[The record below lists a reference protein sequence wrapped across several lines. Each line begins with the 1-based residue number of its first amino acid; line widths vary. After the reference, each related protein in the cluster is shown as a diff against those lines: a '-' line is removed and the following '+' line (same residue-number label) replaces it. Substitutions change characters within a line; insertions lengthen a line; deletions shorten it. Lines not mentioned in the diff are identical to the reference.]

1 MKVVL
6 MHQTVVKHD
15 AIGNDIFHMYELIN
29 KRFECY
35 VYCDNLLN
43 LPVNR
48 ITRDCLLDIIKDDR
62 NLVIY
67 HHSVYW
73 SKGEEILDKCKAKV
87 IIRYH
92 NITPSEF
99 FAPYNEDY
107 FYLCAKGREQT
118 ERLNEKF
125 KDALWVCASCYNT
138 HDIRSDKMAVL
149 PPFNNIGQWSAI
161 MPDESI
167 LKGLLES
174 QTINLLFV
182 GRIAP
187 NKGHKHLLKIIKDYH
202 DNYSSDIC
210 LYIIGKKDNALAKY
224 NYELDNMIKLLGIE
238 QNVKFIG
245 EINDQLLIS
254 YYLGCDFFVCCSEH
268 EGFCVPLLEA
278 QYFHLP
284 VIAMDTSAIS
294 ETLGNN
300 QIVLGKNLLEYSA
313 AIKVLNKDAA
323 AKDFLIENGFNN
335 YEERFHND
343 KLYSRFIKIITEF
356 TGEEI

>member
-6 MHQTVVKHD
+6 MHQTIVKHD
-15 AIGNDIFHMYELIN
+15 AIGNDICLMYEILS
-29 KRFECY
+29 KRLECY
-35 VYCDNLLN
+35 VYCDNLLS
-43 LPVNR
+43 LSINR
-48 ITRDCLLDIIKDDR
+48 IDKNQLLDIIADNR
-62 NLVIY
+62 NLLIY

-73 SKGEEILDKCKAKV
+73 SEGEGILGKCKAKL

-92 NITPSEF
+92 NITPPEF
-99 FAPYNEDY
+99 FSPYCEEY

-125 KDALWVCASCYNT
+125 KDALWVCDSCYNT
-138 HDIRSDKMAVL
+138 HDILSDKMAVF
-149 PPFNNIGQWSAI
+149 PPFTNIGQWSAI

-167 LKGLLES
+167 LKGLFES
-174 QTINLLFV
+174 QKINLLFV

-187 NKGHKHLLKIIKDYH
+187 NKGHKHLFKIIKDFH

-210 LYIIGKKDNALAKY
+210 LYIIGKKDDGLAKY
-224 NYELDNMIKLLGIE
+224 NYELDSMINLLGIE
-238 QNVKFIG
+238 QNIKFIG

-284 VIAMDTSAIS
+284 IIAMDTSAIS
-294 ETLGNN
+294 ETLGSN
-300 QIVLGKNLLEYSA
+300 QVVLSKNILEYSA
-313 AIKVLNKDAA
+313 AIKVLSKDVA
-323 AKDFLIENGFNN
+323 AKDFLIENGFYN
-335 YEERFHND
+335 YRERFHND
-343 KLYSRFIKIITEF
+343 KLVNRFIEILREF